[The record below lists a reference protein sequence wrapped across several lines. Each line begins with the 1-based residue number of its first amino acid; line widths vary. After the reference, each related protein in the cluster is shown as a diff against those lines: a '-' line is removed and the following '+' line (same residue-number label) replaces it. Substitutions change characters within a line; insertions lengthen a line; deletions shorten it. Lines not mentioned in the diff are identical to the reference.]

1 MLMLVASMTDVP
13 SPDCSTRK
21 PSTLH
26 RTMITFFP
34 PHPCTDESKHTS
46 VVSTPDDSVIVSCD
60 EFSARFERFLPN
72 EGRLPL
78 VLVNDSDVVFY

>member
-21 PSTLH
+21 PSTLL

-34 PHPCTDESKHTS
+34 RHPCTDESKHTS

-72 EGRLPL
+72 EGRLPQ
-78 VLVNDSDVVFY
+78 VLVNDSDVIF